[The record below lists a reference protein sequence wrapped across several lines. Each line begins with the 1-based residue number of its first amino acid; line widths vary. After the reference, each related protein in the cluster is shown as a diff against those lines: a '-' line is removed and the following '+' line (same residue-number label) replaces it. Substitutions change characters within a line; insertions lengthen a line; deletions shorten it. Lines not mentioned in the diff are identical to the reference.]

1 MNVEKTMKQKTIVS
15 LTITLVAALALLCGC
30 SRSTPSSE
38 AARHIGERCTVEG
51 YVASIHSTGRGTAFL
66 NFDNAYPN
74 QTFTAVSLHGEL
86 SADELQPFAQH
97 TVRVSGK
104 IEDYKGHAEI
114 VLHSLDQIS
123 VVK

>member
-1 MNVEKTMKQKTIVS
+1 MKTGFVI
-15 LTITLVAALALLCGC
+15 IALALLCGC
-30 SRSTPSSE
+30 SHSISSGE
-38 AARHIGERCTVEG
+38 ASRHIGERCTVEG
-51 YVASIHSTGRGTAFL
+51 YVASVHATGRGTVFL

-86 SADELQPFAQH
+86 SAGDLQPFAQR

-104 IEDYKGHAEI
+104 VEDYKGKPEI
-114 VLHSLDQIS
+114 VLHSLDQLS

>member
-1 MNVEKTMKQKTIVS
+1 MKTKLITI
-15 LTITLVAALALLCGC
+15 IALALLCGC
-30 SRSTPSSE
+30 SRSVPSSE

-51 YVASIHSTGRGTAFL
+51 YVASIHATGRGTVFL
-66 NFDNAYPN
+66 NFDNTYPN

-86 SADELQPFAQH
+86 SAGDLQPFAQH

-104 IEDYKGHAEI
+104 VEDYKGKPEI

-123 VVK
+123 VVR